1 MEKKTEWNVGYWLVA
16 ILLFI
21 VLQSWWSAASRVE
34 PVPYSEFERALEEG
48 RIAEVLIPEQ
58 YIGGELKSPEW
69 GEGGHRR
76 DPR

>member
-16 ILLFI
+16 ILLYI
-21 VLQSWWSAASRVE
+21 VLQSWWSTASRVE
-34 PVPYSEFERALEEG
+34 PVSYSEFERALDEG

-69 GEGGHRR
+69 G
-76 DPR
+76 